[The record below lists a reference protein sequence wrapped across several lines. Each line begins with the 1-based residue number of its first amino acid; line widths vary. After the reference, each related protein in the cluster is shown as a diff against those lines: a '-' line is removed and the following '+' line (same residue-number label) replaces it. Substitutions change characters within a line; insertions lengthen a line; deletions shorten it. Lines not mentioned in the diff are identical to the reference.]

1 MTSKI
6 QPRKIAGSLLVSAL
20 LGSSAV
26 AAPQTGPVDQAQAV
40 LESIHLL
47 SESREEVA
55 AKLHVI
61 QELLKRAKL
70 DPKMRPGT
78 DTEWLR

>member
-6 QPRKIAGSLLVSAL
+6 QPRKVAGTLLVSAI
-20 LGSSAV
+20 LGSSAI
-26 AAPQTGPVDQAQAV
+26 AAPQTSPVDQAQAV
-40 LESIHLL
+40 LESIHLTN
-47 SESREEVA
+47 ESPEEVA
-55 AKLHVI
+55 AKLRAI

-70 DPKMRPGT
+70 DPKMRPGS